1 MEMSTFS
8 NIDILVFTGYCVL
21 VVGVALYV
29 SRTKK
34 GQQKSSADYFMAGN
48 TLPWWA
54 IGTGLIAANI
64 SAEQLIGMTGSGF
77 AIGLGIATYEWMAA
91 ATLLIV
97 AKFFVPIFLEKKIF
111 TMPQFLE
118 IRYDNRVRTS
128 LAIFWLFLYVFVN
141 LTSIIYLGTIA
152 VKGVLG
158 LEDTTQNTLI
168 IAGVVALFSTI
179 YTLSGGLMAVA
190 WTDPIQVFFLIAG
203 GLVTTYLALD
213 SLGDHHGMLAGFQ
226 VLYQEIPEKF
236 SMILQEGEILKSKP
250 DGITPYVDLPK
261 NGGDAYMDLPGL
273 TVLVGAMWITNLN
286 YWGCNQYITQKALAA
301 KSLKEAQR
309 GLAFAGYLKLF
320 MPLIVVIPG
329 MAAFLLA
336 KHHSPV
342 LVGNIIRPDD
352 TYPILLNSFLFPGV
366 KGLAFAALFAAIV
379 GAISSKT
386 NSIATIFTMDIY
398 KQFFNKTASE
408 KQLVRTGQT
417 ITLVSLAIAI
427 PVVPVLGSFDQV
439 FQYIQEY
446 TGFVS
451 PGIFCIFVFGLFWK
465 KASANAAVW
474 VALLTLPVA
483 IAFKFGAPSVPFL
496 DRMGYTFLIL
506 SVVMVLISLINNKER
521 SDPRAIELAGNAS
534 AGDGKSGNR
543 KSIFYTDPAFNVAAI
558 GICLILIVLY
568 TAFW

>member
-1 MEMSTFS
+1 MDFSTIS
-8 NIDILVFTGYCVL
+8 TLDIVVFVGYCLL

-34 GQQKSSADYFMAGN
+34 GEEKSSADYFMAGN
-48 TLPWWA
+48 SLPWWA

-118 IRYDNRVRTS
+118 LRYDNRVRTS

-152 VKGVLG
+152 VKGVLSI
-158 LEDTTQNTLI
+158 EDTVQNTLI
-168 IAGVVALFSTI
+168 IASIVALFSTV

-213 SLGDHHGMLAGFQ
+213 SISDHQGVMAGFQ
-226 VLYQEIPEKF
+226 VLLDEIPQKF
-236 SMILQEGEILKSKP
+236 SMILEPGEILKSKP
-250 DGITPYVDLPK
+250 NGVDAYVDLPK
-261 NGGDAYMDLPGL
+261 DGGDAYQDLPGL

-309 GLAFAGYLKLF
+309 GLAFAGYLKLL

-329 MAAFLLA
+329 MVAYLLA
-336 KHHSPV
+336 ERHDPV
-342 LVGNIIRPDD
+342 LVGKIIRPDD

-398 KQFFNKTASE
+398 KPFLNKNASD
-408 KQLVRTGQT
+408 KQLVNTGRI
-417 ITLVSLAIAI
+417 ITLISLLLAI

-451 PGIFCIFVFGLFWK
+451 PGIFCIFLFGLFWK
-465 KASANAAVW
+465 RASANAAVW

-483 IAFKFGAPSVPFL
+483 IAFKFGGPEVPFL

-506 SVVMVLISLINNKER
+506 SAVMIVVSMMDNKNGADPKGINIYAEEDSTGKAETKKSL
-521 SDPRAIELAGNAS
+521 
-534 AGDGKSGNR
+534 
-543 KSIFYTDPAFNVAAI
+543 FYTDPVFNVAAI

-568 TAFW
+568 TRFW

>member
-1 MEMSTFS
+1 
-8 NIDILVFTGYCVL
+8 
-21 VVGVALYV
+21 
-29 SRTKK
+29 
-34 GQQKSSADYFMAGN
+34 MAGN
-48 TLPWWA
+48 SLPWWA

-118 IRYDNRVRTS
+118 LRYDNRVRTS

-152 VKGVLG
+152 VKGVLSI
-158 LEDTTQNTLI
+158 EDTVQNTLI
-168 IAGVVALFSTI
+168 IASVVALFSTV

-213 SLGDHHGMLAGFQ
+213 SISDHQGVMAGFQ
-226 VLYQEIPEKF
+226 VLLDEIPQKF
-236 SMILQEGEILKSKP
+236 SMILEPGEILKSKP
-250 DGITPYVDLPK
+250 NGVDAYVDLPK
-261 NGGDAYMDLPGL
+261 DGGDAYQDLPGL

-309 GLAFAGYLKLF
+309 GLAFAGYLKLL

-329 MAAFLLA
+329 MVAYLLA
-336 KHHSPV
+336 ERHDPV
-342 LVGNIIRPDD
+342 LVGKIIRPDD

-398 KQFFNKTASE
+398 KPFLNKNASD
-408 KQLVRTGQT
+408 KQLVSTGRI
-417 ITLVSLAIAI
+417 ITLISLLLAI

-451 PGIFCIFVFGLFWK
+451 PGIFCIFLFGLFWK

-474 VALLTLPVA
+474 VAILTLPVA
-483 IAFKFGAPSVPFL
+483 IAFKFGGPEVPFL

-506 SVVMVLISLINNKER
+506 SAVMIFISMMDNKSG
-521 SDPRAIELAGNAS
+521 SDPKGIEIYGNEE
-534 AGDGKSGNR
+534 DGSGRKDEKKSL
-543 KSIFYTDPAFNVAAI
+543 FYTDPVFNFAAI

-568 TAFW
+568 TRFW

>member
-1 MEMSTFS
+1 MDFSTIS
-8 NIDILVFTGYCVL
+8 TIDIIVFVGYCLL
-21 VVGVALYV
+21 VVSVALYV

-34 GQQKSSADYFMAGN
+34 GEEKSSADYFMAGN

-91 ATLLIV
+91 ATLIIV

-118 IRYDNRVRTS
+118 LRYDNRVRTS

-158 LEDTTQNTLI
+158 LQDTVQNTLI
-168 IAGVVALFSTI
+168 IAGIVALFSTI

-213 SLGDHHGMLAGFQ
+213 SLSDHQGFIAGFK
-226 VLYQEIPEKF
+226 VLYNEIPQKF
-236 SMILQEGEILKSKP
+236 SMILEPGEIIKP
-250 DGITPYVDLPK
+250 
-261 NGGDAYMDLPGL
+261 NGGDAYQDLPGL

-309 GLAFAGYLKLF
+309 GLVFAGFLKLL

-329 MAAFLLA
+329 MVAYLLTQR
-336 KHHSPV
+336 HDPS
-342 LVGNIIRPDD
+342 LVREILRPDD

-398 KQFFNKTASE
+398 KQFFNKNASE
-408 KQLVRTGQT
+408 KQLVGTGR
-417 ITLVSLAIAI
+417 IVTLVALLLAV
-427 PVVPVLGSFDQV
+427 PVVPILGSFDQV

-451 PGIFCIFVFGLFWK
+451 PGIFCIFFFGLFWK

-483 IAFKFGAPSVPFL
+483 IAFKFGAPEVPFL
-496 DRMGYTFLIL
+496 DRMGYTFVIL
-506 SVVMVLISLINNKER
+506 SAVMIFISMMDNKQGADPKAINLRDLVDSN
-521 SDPRAIELAGNAS
+521 ANLAQHGPIDHPK
-534 AGDGKSGNR
+534 AGQGKSL
-543 KSIFYTDPAFNVAAI
+543 FYTDPVFNISAI

>member
-1 MEMSTFS
+1 MDFSTIS
-8 NIDILVFTGYCVL
+8 TLDIVVFVGYCLL

-34 GQQKSSADYFMAGN
+34 GEEKSSADYFMAGN
-48 TLPWWA
+48 SLPWWA

-97 AKFFVPIFLEKKIF
+97 AKYFVPIFLEKKIF

-118 IRYDNRVRTS
+118 LRYDNRVRTS

-158 LEDTTQNTLI
+158 LEDTVQNTLI
-168 IAGVVALFSTI
+168 IAGIVALFSTI

-203 GLVTTYLALD
+203 GLVTTYLSLD
-213 SLGDHHGMLAGFQ
+213 HISGGHGIIAGFQ
-226 VLYQEIPEKF
+226 ELYHRIGPNNEAGVLNKF
-236 SMILQEGEILKSKP
+236 DMILDKSSPFYK
-250 DGITPYVDLPK
+250 
-261 NGGDAYMDLPGL
+261 DLPGI

-309 GLAFAGYLKLF
+309 GLAFAGYLKLL

-329 MAAFLLA
+329 MIAF
-336 KHHSPV
+336 V
-342 LVGNIIRPDD
+342 LNQDHDPKLVSEITKPDN

-366 KGLAFAALFAAIV
+366 RGIAFAALFAAIV

-398 KQFFNKTASE
+398 KQFFNKNASD
-408 KQLVRTGQT
+408 KSLVMTGRLT
-417 ITLVSLAIAI
+417 TLIALLCAI

-451 PGIFCIFVFGLFWK
+451 PGIFCIFFFGLFWK

-483 IAFKFGAPSVPFL
+483 IGFKFGAETVPFL

-506 SVVMVLISLINNKER
+506 SIVMVVISMMDNKENA
-521 SDPRAIELAGNAS
+521 DPKAIDIQDAVGSS
-534 AGDGKSGNR
+534 ALDIKGGIKR
-543 KSIFYTDPAFNVAAI
+543 SIFYTDTLFNISAI
-558 GICLILIVLY
+558 GICIILIILY
-568 TAFW
+568 SAFW